1 MKKTGGVGG
10 RRMGAERLRRREG
23 STLNSNPISI
33 LSAEGCLII
42 CALRNLVS
50 TDIEIFKQFIK

>member
-1 MKKTGGVGG
+1 MKKTGGVGE
-10 RRMGAERLRRREG
+10 RWMGAEHLRRREG
-23 STLNSNPISI
+23 SALNSNPISI
-33 LSAEGCLII
+33 LSAGDCLII